1 MPYLT
6 AAFAAYLL
14 GSVPWGYLA
23 GRVNGRDLRTE
34 GSGNTGA
41 TNAVRVLGRKWG
53 GAVFALDFLKGW
65 AAVMAGFAIAK
76 WGYGGTEDVVVRSGV
91 VSAVFVVLGH
101 NFPVWLGFRGGKGIA
116 TSGGLM
122 VALFPPMVFAS
133 GLAVWVVLFFG
144 TRYVSVAS
152 LGAAL
157 ALPAS
162 AGVLWSLGQCDPLR
176 FGVAAALCVLAVWRH
191 KANIGRLVAGTE
203 KRFERKTRVA
213 S

>member
-1 MPYLT
+1 M
-6 AAFAAYLL
+6 L

-23 GRVNGRDLRTE
+23 GRVNGVDLRTE

-41 TNAVRVLGRKWG
+41 TNAVRVLGKKWG
-53 GAVFALDFLKGW
+53 TAVFALDFLKGW
-65 AAVMAGFAIAK
+65 LAVMAGFVIAK
-76 WGYGGTEDVVVRSGV
+76 WGFGATEDIVIRSGV
-91 VSAVFVVLGH
+91 VAAVFVVLGH

-122 VALFPPMVFAS
+122 VALFPPVVFAS
-133 GLAVWVVLFFG
+133 GLAVWALLFFS

-152 LGAAL
+152 IGAAI
-157 ALPAS
+157 ALPSA
-162 AGVLWSLGQCDPLR
+162 AGVLWWLGECDPLR
-176 FGVAAALCVLAVWRH
+176 LGVACVLCLLALWRH

-203 KRFERKTRVA
+203 KRFERKAGTA